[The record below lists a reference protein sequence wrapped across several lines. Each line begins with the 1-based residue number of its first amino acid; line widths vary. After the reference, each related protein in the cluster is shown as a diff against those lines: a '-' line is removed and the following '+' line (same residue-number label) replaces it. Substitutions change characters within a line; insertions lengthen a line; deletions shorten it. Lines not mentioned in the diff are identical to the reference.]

1 MNHVKNILPPIVDA
15 RTKVLIVGSM
25 PGVQSLEKQE
35 YYGNPRNHFWPIIGA
50 LLQLDVPT
58 NYEERIQLVR
68 KYGIGLWDVISH
80 CERKGSLDS
89 AIKNE
94 VPNDFSALFRD
105 YPQIECILFNGTKAY
120 EVFRKKVG
128 FDVLGARQYVKMP
141 STSPVPGKHIQT
153 FKEKIN
159 SYEILLHYISK
170 RKEDA

>member
-1 MNHVKNILPPIVDA
+1 MNHVENILPPIVDA

-50 LLQLDVPT
+50 LLQVDVPT

-68 KYGIGLWDVISH
+68 KHGIGLWDVISH

-94 VPNDFSALFRD
+94 VPNDFSLLFRD

-120 EVFRKKVG
+120 EVFRNKVG
-128 FDVLGARQYVKMP
+128 FVLLGSRKYIKMP

-153 FKEKIN
+153 FEEKIN
-159 SYEILLHYISK
+159 SYEILLHYITK
-170 RKEDA
+170 RKEEA

>member
-1 MNHVKNILPPIVDA
+1 MNHVENILPPIVDA

-50 LLQLDVPT
+50 LLQVDVPT

-94 VPNDFSALFRD
+94 VPNDFSLLFRD

-120 EVFRKKVG
+120 EVFRKKVD
-128 FDVLGARQYVKMP
+128 FDVLDAQKYIKMP

-153 FKEKIN
+153 FEEKIN
-159 SYEILLHYISK
+159 SYEILLHYITK
-170 RKEDA
+170 RKEEA